1 MTTTEKTTC
10 AGCNTSKACKGW
22 DTCLKHGLSAWV
34 ELQTVV
40 PSVPI
45 PSEPAPAA
53 TLKADAIQIGG
64 DHYKIFEDYQPW
76 QVFEKWYPVDEFLA
90 YLMMSA
96 INYLPR
102 ERYKGGVQDVK
113 KAIHT
118 LQKWVE
124 VREANPVKNQ

>member
-1 MTTTEKTTC
+1 MTTTDRTYCKDCQRRELCDSFRRCLQPTTLAGFLPTLTPPLVPVPPETKTPT
-10 AGCNTSKACKGW
+10 
-22 DTCLKHGLSAWV
+22 
-34 ELQTVV
+34 
-40 PSVPI
+40 
-45 PSEPAPAA
+45 
-53 TLKADAIQIGG
+53 ADAIQIGG

-124 VREANPVKNQ
+124 VREANPLKNQ